1 MNKLWQVTAYEYRRN
16 VFKRSFLLTLL
27 SVPFMMALSIGTGFV
42 IETVTDDDRPLGYV
56 DEAGVLAQAIPAP
69 RASDFDEP
77 VELIAFPTEAEAR
90 AALAAGTLQA
100 YYVLPAN
107 YPVTR
112 QVRRVSIG
120 EVGDNAERQL
130 FDFLQVNL
138 LAGWPP
144 EIAYRAAAGTE
155 VTVRSLDGRREL
167 PPGGPTFGLLMPL
180 FIAIA
185 YLVLILL
192 SSGYLLSAL
201 SEEKENRTIEILATS
216 VSPLQLAGG
225 KVLGIVLISL
235 TLGAAWAVV
244 AALGVGGA
252 AGAGIGWFQDLRLQ
266 WDVAVAPLV
275 IAMPAYVLAAA
286 LMMALGAS
294 VTASQEAQGL
304 SMLFVGL
311 HIVPMYLGLAFL
323 NQPHG
328 LAAVALSLLPFTALM
343 TVAMRS
349 LFAVV
354 PAWQVAASAGVQALC
369 ALGAVWL
376 AARAYRRGLLRT
388 GQGLGWRGLFPAGG

>member
-1 MNKLWQVTAYEYRRN
+1 MTKLWRVAAYEYRRN

-27 SVPFMMALSIGTGFV
+27 SVPFMMAVSIGMGFLL
-42 IETVTDDDRPLGYV
+42 ETLPDNDQPLGYV

-69 RASDFDEP
+69 TVSSFDDP
-77 VELIAFPTEAEAR
+77 VELIAFATEAEAR
-90 AALAAGTLQA
+90 AALEAGALQA
-100 YYVLPAN
+100 YYVLPRHYSA
-107 YPVTR
+107 TR
-112 QVRRVSIG
+112 QLRLVYGR
-120 EVGDNAERQL
+120 EPGDNARRQ
-130 FDFLQVNL
+130 FYDFLQINL
-138 LAGWPP
+138 LADWPP
-144 EIAYRAAAGTE
+144 EIAYRAAAGTQ
-155 VTVRSLDGRREL
+155 VTVRSLDGRRAV
-167 PPGGPTFGLLMPL
+167 PAGGPTFGLLMPL
-180 FIAIA
+180 FITIA
-185 YLVLILL
+185 FLALILL

-201 SEEKENRTIEILATS
+201 ADEKDNRTIEILATS

-225 KVLGIVLISL
+225 KVLGIVAISL
-235 TLGAAWAVV
+235 TLAAAWAAV

-252 AGAGIGWFQDLRLQ
+252 AGTGIGWFQDLRLQ
-266 WDVAVAPLV
+266 WNNVLAPLV
-275 IAMPAYVLAAA
+275 IALPAYVLAAA

-294 VTASQEAQGL
+294 VTASQEAQAL

-311 HIVPMYLGLAFL
+311 HIVPAYMGLAFL
-323 NQPHG
+323 SQPHG
-328 LAAVALSLLPFTALM
+328 PAAVALSLLPFTALM

-388 GQGLGWRGLFPAGG
+388 GQRLGWRGLFAAGG